1 MFRHFASSQSG
12 SCLVICRHCAM
23 TVDSGIG
30 GSEKQTRVLVR
41 EERKTQIQSKGAGPA
56 SVSKTRTPVQGL
68 FDSGTT
74 GTLIRQSLRAKGESI
89 LLNLPNPETAE
100 VGPQTATSMM
110 MASVAPPLS

>member
-1 MFRHFASSQSG
+1 
-12 SCLVICRHCAM
+12 M

-30 GSEKQTRVLVR
+30 GSEKQTRELVR

-56 SVSKTRTPVQGL
+56 GVSKTRTPVQGL

-89 LLNLPNPETAE
+89 LLNLPNPEAE
-100 VGPQTATSMM
+100 VGQKTATSMM